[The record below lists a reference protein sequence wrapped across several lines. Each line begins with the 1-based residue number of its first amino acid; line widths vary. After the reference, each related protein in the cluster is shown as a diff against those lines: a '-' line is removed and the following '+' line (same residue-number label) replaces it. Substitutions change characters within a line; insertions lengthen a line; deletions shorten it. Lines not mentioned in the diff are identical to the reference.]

1 MHLAIFSG
9 GLGRDAERGTAGTN
23 NTPYLKFPLG
33 VTTGYGERKRTLW
46 VLCTMWGKRS
56 ESKLFDHLGKGSK
69 VTVHGE
75 VDLDVYTKGSG
86 EQGASITVK
95 IGELDLNEG
104 KPNGNVQ
111 HQPAAQPAAQQNAQ
125 ASAKAAVDDEDWN
138 KDIPF

>member
-1 MHLAIFSG
+1 
-9 GLGRDAERGTAGTN
+9 
-23 NTPYLKFPLG
+23 
-33 VTTGYGERKRTLW
+33 
-46 VLCTMWGKRS
+46 MWGKRS